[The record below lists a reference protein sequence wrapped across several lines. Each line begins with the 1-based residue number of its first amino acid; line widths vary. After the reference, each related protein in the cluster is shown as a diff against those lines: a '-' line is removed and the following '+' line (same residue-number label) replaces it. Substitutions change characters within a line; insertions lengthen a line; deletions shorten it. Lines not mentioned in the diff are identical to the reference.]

1 MPKKEPN
8 MNIPKDKSEKTL
20 HDDIQ
25 DHYEFDYEKAK
36 PNRFAPHLSQDAV
49 MVVLDPDVAALF
61 PTSEAVNA
69 TLRALAAALKNLQ
82 SSSSV

>member
-1 MPKKEPN
+1 MSTPLE
-8 MNIPKDKSEKTL
+8 DKSEKTL
-20 HDDIQ
+20 QSDLD
-25 DHYEFDYEKAK
+25 DHYAFDYEKAK

-61 PTSEAVNA
+61 PMSEAVNE
-69 TLRALAAALKNLQ
+69 TLRVFAAALKNLQ